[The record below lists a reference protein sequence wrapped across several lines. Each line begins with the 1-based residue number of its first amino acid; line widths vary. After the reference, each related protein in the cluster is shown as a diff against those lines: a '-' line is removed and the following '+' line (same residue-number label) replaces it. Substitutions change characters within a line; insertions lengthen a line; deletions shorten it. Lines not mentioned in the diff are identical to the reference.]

1 MWKRVQCAAR
11 LSILGLAGIG
21 AALAGAGPALGDG
34 LVPVGH
40 HVPRPPLAV
49 EVWTDRPE
57 EAVYYPGEPV
67 AIHFSA
73 NDGCYVLVYD
83 IDTEG
88 RVRRLFPA
96 PGDPGYV
103 PGHQMITLPGP
114 GAGFDYIVTGPS
126 GIETIEV
133 VASRIPLESWESAEE
148 PWQGGDDDEE
158 WGPPPREY
166 FEGEDENEDDQDDQ
180 DQQDEQGDYDEGEW
194 SEGIW
199 RSPTQARVSGDPY
212 LAIEQMNHRVLPPA
226 CTEDDYATD
235 FVTFCVGRRVSY
247 PRYACNDCHGPYPAF
262 DPYLDACSVFRVE
275 VNLGWYYP
283 APGWHGAPPPRVRPR
298 YVYVRKDRVP
308 DRYRHLKREWSGWD
322 RAGIDHELKPMVKAL
337 RKPAQKES
345 RVGYAPKLRQE
356 LRREQEVK
364 TRPGKRPSDRAGRR
378 KADELQTERLETQAR
393 KLAQLENER
402 RSPRVEKERRAAPG
416 ADARRQPPG
425 VEARRQSAWV
435 ENERRKAPQVD
446 QRRQSA
452 PVEIER
458 RNPER
463 AEKVRKASPPPRA
476 EEKRAQVESERQKPE
491 APAKSERGRGHGKEK
506 RDSSSGGNDGARK
519 KR

>member
-1 MWKRVQCAAR
+1 MQKIVRCGAWLRGAA
-11 LSILGLAGIG
+11 LVWIG
-21 AALAGAGPALGDG
+21 AALAGPAPALANG
-34 LVPVGH
+34 LVPVPVGH
-40 HVPRPPLAV
+40 HAPRPPLAV
-49 EVWTDRPE
+49 EVWTDREE
-57 EAVYYPGEPV
+57 EAVYYPGEAV

-88 RVRRLFPA
+88 RIRRLFPA

-103 PGHQMITLPGP
+103 PGHQVVTLPGP
-114 GAGFDYIVTGPS
+114 GAGFDYIVTGPA

-133 VASRIPLESWESAEE
+133 VASRVPLESWESAEE
-148 PWQGGDDDEE
+148 PWQGDDEE

-166 FEGEDENEDDQDDQ
+166 FEGEDGDQGGDDH
-180 DQQDEQGDYDEGEW
+180 DEYEGEW

-212 LAIEQMNHRVLPPA
+212 LAIEQMNHRVLPA
-226 CTEDDYATD
+226 SCSEDDYATD

-262 DPYLDACSVFRVE
+262 DPYLDACSVFQVE

-322 RAGIDHELKPMVKAL
+322 RAGIDRELKPMVKAL

-356 LRREQEVK
+356 VRREQQVK

-378 KADELQTERLETQAR
+378 KADALQTERLETQKR
-393 KLAQLENER
+393 KLAQLENQR
-402 RSPRVEKERRAAPG
+402 RSPQIESGRAAPR
-416 ADARRQPPG
+416 AEARAQPPR
-425 VEARRQSAWV
+425 VETRRKPPRV
-435 ENERRKAPQVD
+435 ENERRKPAPVEAEY
-446 QRRQSA
+446 RQSA
-452 PVEIER
+452 PVENER
-458 RNPER
+458 RKPER
-463 AEKVRKASPPPRA
+463 AEKEGKPARA
-476 EEKRAQVESERQKPE
+476 EEKRAQVESDRRKPE
-491 APAKSERGRGHGKEK
+491 AVAKSERGSGHRKEK
-506 RDSSSGGNDGARK
+506 RDQSSGQDGGPK
-519 KR
+519 KKH